1 MTPDTRVLFFLS
13 PVHEEFY
20 CMALLEDRIREFIRV
35 FHSIEDEVGR
45 VIVGQREVVRKVL
58 TSFFAGGHVLLEGA
72 PGLGKT
78 LMVKTLSNAL
88 GLNFKRIQFTP
99 DLMPSDIVGTQ
110 ILSEGMGQRHFEFK
124 QGPIFANIVLA
135 DEINRATPKTQSA
148 LLEAMEEQQVS
159 VFGETH
165 RLESPF
171 FVLATQNPIEIEG
184 TYPLPEAQLDRFLFK
199 LLVRPPNAVELT
211 EILART
217 TTESRYAAKP
227 ILPSNR
233 ARAVVEEMKSL
244 VRQVVLAPPLGAYI
258 ARLIA
263 TATPGDEQAI
273 TEVTQFLRYGP
284 GPRGA
289 QALTLGAKVNALLD
303 GRANVSFEDISDI
316 VLPALRHRC
325 LLNFQA
331 EAENISA
338 DRILTNL
345 LRTIPKR

>member
-1 MTPDTRVLFFLS
+1 
-13 PVHEEFY
+13 
-20 CMALLEDRIREFIRV
+20 MALPEEQIKEFVRV
-35 FHSIEDEVGR
+35 FCSIEEEVGR
-45 VIVGQREVVRKVL
+45 VIVGQRDIVRKVL
-58 TSFFAGGHVLLEGA
+58 ISFFAGGHVLLEGA

-88 GLNFKRIQFTP
+88 GMHFKRIQFTP

-110 ILSEGMGQRHFEFK
+110 ILADGGGGRHFEFK

-135 DEINRATPKTQSA
+135 DEVNRATPKTQSA

-165 RLESPF
+165 KLESPF

-199 LLVRPPNAVELT
+199 LLVRPPTAVELT

-217 TTESRYAAKP
+217 TAESHYETKI
-227 ILPSNR
+227 ILPTGR
-233 ARAVVEEMKSL
+233 ARGVVEGMKML
-244 VRQVVLAPPLGAYI
+244 VRQVILAPPLSTYI
-258 ARLIA
+258 ARLITA
-263 TATPGDEQAI
+263 ATPGDEQGAVP
-273 TEVTQFLRYGP
+273 EVTQYFRYGP

-303 GRANVSFEDISDI
+303 KRANVSVEDITDI

-331 EAENISA
+331 EAENITA
-338 DRILTNL
+338 DQILFKVL
-345 LRTIPKR
+345 QAVPKR